1 MDAQGKG
8 DSPVVRVE
16 AIVDVLKAIADP
28 TRFQILYAVSQREH
42 GVGELAELIGVHV
55 AAVSQHLAK
64 LRGAGLV
71 ASRRDGTRIF
81 YRAASPH
88 VGPVLAEAGLLAG
101 HLTGV
106 IDPPDPGD
114 GDDAPAP
121 VTVSLH
127 RRRQAVARLGLAQG

>member
-1 MDAQGKG
+1 MDAQDSG

-16 AIVDVLKAIADP
+16 AIVEVLKAIADP

-55 AAVSQHLAK
+55 TAVSQHLAK

-114 GDDAPAP
+114 GGDAPAP
-121 VTVSLH
+121 VTVSVQ
-127 RRRQAVARLGLAQG
+127 RRRQAVARLGLARG